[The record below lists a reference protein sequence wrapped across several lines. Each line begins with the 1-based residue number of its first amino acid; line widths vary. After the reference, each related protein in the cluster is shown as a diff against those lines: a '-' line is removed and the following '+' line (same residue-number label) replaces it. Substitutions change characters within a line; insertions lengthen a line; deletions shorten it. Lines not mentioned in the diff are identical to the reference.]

1 MNNRSSKP
9 ASPAGYSGTPL
20 PAKLGIKPGF
30 RVSFVG
36 APAGFVQA
44 LGLPANTVVVRGPR
58 ASPLDLVLF
67 FAPSVAR
74 LEAGFT
80 RHARRLVP
88 EGMLWVAWPK
98 KASGVR
104 TDLSEDRVRA
114 IGLAAGLV
122 DVKVCAVDSV
132 WSALKFVRRLRDR

>member
-1 MNNRSSKP
+1 MNNRSSRP
-9 ASPAGYSGTPL
+9 ARPAGYSGTPL
-20 PAKLGIKPGF
+20 PSKLGIKAGF
-30 RVSFVG
+30 LVSIVG
-36 APAGFVQA
+36 APAEFVEA
-44 LGLPANTVVVRGPR
+44 LGIPANTVVLGSRG
-58 ASPLDLVLF
+58 SQLDLVLF
-67 FAPSVAR
+67 FAATVAR
-74 LEAGFT
+74 LETGFT
-80 RHARRLVP
+80 RQAGRLVP

-98 KASGVR
+98 KASGVP

>member
-1 MNNRSSKP
+1 M
-9 ASPAGYSGTPL
+9 
-20 PAKLGIKPGF
+20 
-30 RVSFVG
+30 
-36 APAGFVQA
+36 QA
-44 LGLPANTVVVRGPR
+44 LGLPANTVVVRGPG

-122 DVKVCAVDSV
+122 DVKVCAVDAV
-132 WSALKFVRRLRDR
+132 WSALKFVRRLKDR